1 MRKDRFQAVFFFTK
15 KSRPIEAVSILG
27 EVGGGLSGG
36 GSREAGP
43 GNALIDQRLFET
55 SAQTGAERLPP
66 AVVQL

>member
-1 MRKDRFQAVFFFTK
+1 MK
-15 KSRPIEAVSILG
+15 KSRPIEAVAVFG

-43 GNALIDQRLFET
+43 GDALIDQRLFEDL
-55 SAQTGAERLPP
+55 GADRSPRRLPP